1 MDASSNP
8 TADTAAILIVKLIMD
23 LDELIL
29 GLRSGIPRTKP
40 WQRQLHALLGQ
51 ADQQMQVLRMTEV
64 MEKPDVEIVEATI
77 QLASTC
83 RRISLAIQGSRADSL
98 ARTGAQAVG
107 QIGNALSR
115 AMQTESKANLAVDAA
130 S

>member
-8 TADTAAILIVKLIMD
+8 TADKAAILIVKLIMD

-29 GLRSGIPRTKP
+29 GLRSGIPQAKP

-64 MEKPDVEIVEATI
+64 MGKRGLTTLCSPVT
-77 QLASTC
+77 
-83 RRISLAIQGSRADSL
+83 
-98 ARTGAQAVG
+98 
-107 QIGNALSR
+107 
-115 AMQTESKANLAVDAA
+115 AA
-130 S
+130 GMLG